1 MTSHRNSINSQCK
14 TFRKQAKM
22 PANVAAGTEMI
33 GHALVA
39 DGMACN
45 GKEQIGN
52 GSHQD
57 RSKSSGSLPQIC
69 TKKGGDLKK

>member
-1 MTSHRNSINSQCK
+1 
-14 TFRKQAKM
+14 M
-22 PANVAAGTEMI
+22 PSNVGAEMI

-52 GSHQD
+52 GPQQD

-69 TKKGGDLKK
+69 KKAGDLKKQSEITNVSNVPDFMALSK